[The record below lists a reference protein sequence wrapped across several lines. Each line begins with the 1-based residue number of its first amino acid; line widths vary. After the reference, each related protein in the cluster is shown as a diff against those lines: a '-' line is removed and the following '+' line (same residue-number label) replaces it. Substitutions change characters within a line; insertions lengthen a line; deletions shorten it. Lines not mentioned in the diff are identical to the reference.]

1 MVKFI
6 QDTNEYTFRNEPNEV
21 TLNEL
26 SKITD
31 IMINPDT
38 TWTSKWMNI
47 IQLLGSDE
55 LVNVIDEDNLI
66 NAIEHFN
73 VTKLGAEITETIEV
87 NGRTYSCVV
96 IDGKLK
102 ISGKQL
108 DLIEGYLKKGSNFVP
123 YILAVVYKDNDL
135 GDKEHYERAHI
146 EHKAKLFGKSIMSD
160 VATPITTQLSIKLA
174 DIFDRMSKLNVKA

>member
-1 MVKFI
+1 MIKFT
-6 QDTNEYTFRNEPNEV
+6 QGDKEYTFRNEPSEV

-31 IMINPDT
+31 TMIDADN
-38 TWTSKWMNI
+38 TWTSKWMRVVE
-47 IQLLGSDE
+47 LLGSDE
-55 LVNVIDEDNLI
+55 LVDIIDEDNLI
-66 NAIEHFN
+66 NAIECFN

-87 NGRTYSCVV
+87 KGRTYSCVV
-96 IDGKLK
+96 VEGKLK

-108 DLIEGYLKKGSNFVP
+108 DLIEGYIKKGSNFVP

-146 EHKAKLFGKSIMSD
+146 EHKTKLFGANIMAD
-160 VATPITTQLSIKLA
+160 VATPVTTQLSIKLA